1 MGHFIRDPMPFMTNP
16 PATSHT
22 KQYLVIFGWLVAL
35 TIFEIVVALMHF
47 PTVVLAILLVASSLG
62 KAMLIGLYFMHLK
75 FESRVLWFL
84 PAAPVVFA
92 ILFVFGIFP
101 DIVYHAIHRF

>member
-1 MGHFIRDPMPFMTNP
+1 MKNLSS
-16 PATSHT
+16 TSHT
-22 KQYLVIFGWLVAL
+22 KQYLVAFGWLVAL
-35 TIFEIVVALMHF
+35 TVFEIAVASMHF
-47 PTVVLAILLVASSLG
+47 PRAVLAILLVGSSLG

-75 FESRVLWFL
+75 FESRLMWVL
-84 PAAPVVFA
+84 PGVPVVFA

>member
-1 MGHFIRDPMPFMTNP
+1 MKNLSS
-16 PATSHT
+16 TSHT
-22 KQYLVIFGWLVAL
+22 KQYLVAFGWLVML
-35 TIFEIVVALMHF
+35 TVFEIVVASMHF
-47 PTVVLAILLVASSLG
+47 PRTVLAILLVASSLG

-75 FESRVLWFL
+75 FESRVVWFL

-101 DIVYHAIHRF
+101 DIVYHAVHRF